1 MVDDVVLLVFV
12 DIWLLKK
19 YFNLN
24 VFIGVV
30 MYLLVVIWEI
40 VDLCRFSVLVIFCK
54 IKGCMV
60 ILLCVKK
67 FF

>member
-1 MVDDVVLLVFV
+1 M
-12 DIWLLKK
+12 KK
-19 YFNLN
+19 YLNLSVLN
-24 VFIGVV
+24 GVS
-30 MYLLVVIWEI
+30 MYFLVVIWLI